1 MLQMK
6 KVLSL
11 IIVVILTLTFDV
23 FALEYKTVNVS
34 ATFSEEIEFSNIEK
48 VILTIFGDG
57 IDYVDDAS
65 SIVGIAEL
73 TQENNYT
80 QTLNDV
86 KIVDRNSLFAIVDK
100 DNYGIYNCD
109 YSLDTSLIDTA
120 NINIYISKNNIPKNE
135 FSEIPSD
142 ILDKIIGNSTVN
154 NNGENSNNNNSN
166 SNNNNENN
174 EIVIKTTTKTTT
186 NEAIYKEELKKREEK
201 EKKDTK
207 KNNMV
212 TIILFAIIG
221 GILLVAL
228 IFVVY
233 KFINANK

>member
-6 KVLSL
+6 KVLNL
-11 IIVVILTLTFDV
+11 IIVFILTLSFDV

-221 GILLVAL
+221 GILLVGL

>member
-1 MLQMK
+1 MK

-221 GILLVAL
+221 GILLVGL

>member
-186 NEAIYKEELKKREEK
+186 NEAIHKEELKKREEK

-221 GILLVAL
+221 GILLVGL

>member
-221 GILLVAL
+221 GILLVGL

>member
-11 IIVVILTLTFDV
+11 IIVFILTLTFDV

-221 GILLVAL
+221 GILLVGL